1 MKRSSLSFLLLLSL
15 LTSAWAETLETPFYK
30 VEVPSGWR
38 MERGLTGLWEFQPED
53 ESFLRATV
61 SVNRLRT
68 RTEYYL
74 QGVVRLWAAR
84 GEVSVL
90 ENASDPKKQLIVFLV
105 KLKGDDGLAE
115 LKLARWREELMVT
128 TSFVVPLEKVEQV
141 LPQGQRFTGNMEI
154 KKPDYQPWML
164 VDFVR
169 TALAKH
175 SNSREE
181 LSELPVVKLEMTSFR
196 QDWEP
201 YFPHQKPGLY
211 EAFRAYLEARFDAA
225 YVVSNREQLGMPE
238 SRVEERLRAVE
249 DRKSELM
256 KVLEAEPELPELQVP
271 ETAE

>member
-128 TSFVVPLEKVEQV
+128 TSFVVPLERWSRCF
-141 LPQGQRFTGNMEI
+141 PRGN
-154 KKPDYQPWML
+154 
-164 VDFVR
+164 V
-169 TALAKH
+169 
-175 SNSREE
+175 SRETWR
-181 LSELPVVKLEMTSFR
+181 SRSPTIS
-196 QDWEP
+196 
-201 YFPHQKPGLY
+201 PGCW
-211 EAFRAYLEARFDAA
+211 
-225 YVVSNREQLGMPE
+225 
-238 SRVEERLRAVE
+238 
-249 DRKSELM
+249 
-256 KVLEAEPELPELQVP
+256 
-271 ETAE
+271 